1 MVSDQSKTEI
11 RAHRADASTDEH
23 KRNYKP
29 FSSTHLTDISYS
41 VKIFSKSKAE
51 LQHVL
56 SLVTQQSDDH
66 LGELVNSAFEE
77 DLRLKDQALI
87 NNVIAPC
94 MFKDLFRDI
103 RESVFTADR

>member
-1 MVSDQSKTEI
+1 MFYRSS
-11 RAHRADASTDEH
+11 HR
-23 KRNYKP
+23 
-29 FSSTHLTDISYS
+29 
-41 VKIFSKSKAE
+41 
-51 LQHVL
+51 
-56 SLVTQQSDDH
+56 
-66 LGELVNSAFEE
+66 GELVNSAFEE